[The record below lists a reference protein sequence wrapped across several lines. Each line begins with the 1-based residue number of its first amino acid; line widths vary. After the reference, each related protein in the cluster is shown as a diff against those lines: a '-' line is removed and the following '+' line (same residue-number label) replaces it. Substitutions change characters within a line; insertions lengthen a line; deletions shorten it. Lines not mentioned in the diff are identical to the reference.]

1 MKIHEIKNLDCSLL
15 KNRIKLVKATMK
27 AIKTKEKPDKAKLS
41 SICKSLMKKYKIKIR
56 RFKQE
61 NGLLFVSLEIEPGTF
76 STFYCY
82 SFYELMCK
90 YILYVK
96 AIKEYRKEKVR

>member
-1 MKIHEIKNLDCSLL
+1 
-15 KNRIKLVKATMK
+15 MK
-27 AIKTKEKPDKAKLS
+27 AIKSEEKPDKARLN
-41 SICKSLMKKYKIKIR
+41 SICKSLMKKYKIKIK

-82 SFYELMCK
+82 SMYELMCK

-96 AIKEYRKEKVR
+96 AIKEYRKEK